1 MEPNNDLLR
10 KIEETNKSLSDSI
23 KNMNTEEQIKDVL
36 SEIKIGIDTGD
47 NPEKLIFIKNTFEN
61 KGFACVWESPKE
73 LIFHNKN
80 WDNTI
85 HVCLVNMWDWK
96 NNESPN
102 NPLVDAIINASNFE
116 MPDIE
121 DVLKQVEYVFKQREY
136 EPIYNEDNNIKTKK
150 PSSNYQ
156 KITRIQSNKWYKNIK
171 YIKTARTPKNSGKN
185 FKKYSK

>member
-1 MEPNNDLLR
+1 MESSNDLLK
-10 KIEETNKSLSDSI
+10 KIEETNKSLNDSI
-23 KNMNTEEQIKDVL
+23 KNMDTEEQIKDVL
-36 SEIKIGIDTGD
+36 SEIKIGIDTGND
-47 NPEKLIFIKNTFEN
+47 SEKLYFIKNTFEN

-73 LIFHNKN
+73 LIFHDKVWN
-80 WDNTI
+80 NTI
-85 HVCLVNMWDWK
+85 HLCLVNMWDWK

-171 YIKTARTPKNSGKN
+171 YIKTARTPKNNGKN